1 MTTPVD
7 RPTSDLGTKYQRKRA
22 REDRWLADGLVKT
35 LQVLSGQDPAPVAT
49 IEVEYNP

>member
-1 MTTPVD
+1 MTSPVD
-7 RPTSDLGTKYQRKRA
+7 RPTSDIAPKYQRKRG

-49 IEVEYNP
+49 IEAEYP